1 SAGGIP
7 MSMNF
12 FSRIAALAMAL
23 VLAACATPGS
33 SPDDI
38 TIRQGVIEQIRP
50 TQIQSNV
57 HTGVGAVLG
66 GLTGLGL
73 GSLIGGGPGRDVAM
87 VGGAIGGTMGGAEV
101 ARRYDRPLEG
111 QEIFV
116 RTNSGVLV
124 QVTQPVTPGLRVGQ
138 RVFIQGKGDG
148 A

>member
-1 SAGGIP
+1 
-7 MSMNF
+7 MTTKF
-12 FSRIAALAMAL
+12 FSRIAALALAL
-23 VLAACATPGS
+23 VLAACATSQPE
-33 SPDDI
+33 DI
-38 TIRQGVIEQIRP
+38 TIRQGSIEQIRP

-66 GLTGLGL
+66 GLTGLGI
-73 GSLIGGGPGRDVAM
+73 GSLIGGGTGRDVAM
-87 VGGAIGGTMGGAEV
+87 VVGAIGGTIGGAEV

-138 RVFIQGKGDG
+138 KVFIQGKGEN
-148 A
+148 ARVVPQ